1 MLSYAIEWADDAH
14 TMVRQVYQG
23 HVGRRVFETMVHD
36 SARLLATVTHKVDV
50 MIEWHGEQ
58 NLVQDLSVISGAIF
72 AEKHVPDNQR
82 FVFVVDAP
90 RVYRVFF
97 NTLKIAAPRAVGSLY
112 FVDTP
117 DDAFRLRD
125 YLLEAGV
132 SSV

>member
-1 MLSYAIEWADDAH
+1 MSYAISWADDTH

-23 HVGRRVFETMVHD
+23 HIGRRIFESMVHD
-36 SARLLATVTHKVDV
+36 SVCLLETVTHSVDI
-50 MIEWHGEQ
+50 MIEWQGERH
-58 NLVQDLSVISGAIF
+58 LMQDLSLIYGAMF
-72 AEKHVPDNQR
+72 AEKHVPANQR

-90 RVYRVFF
+90 AVYRIFAH
-97 NTLKIAAPRAVGSLY
+97 TLRRAAPRAVGALY

-117 DDAFRLRD
+117 ADAYRLRD